1 MMLDVASVLFVIV
14 RVAHIIAGAV
24 WVGGSVMYL
33 VVVIPALRLGG
44 ATPVVVGN
52 VANLFKRMVNICIG
66 VLLLTGAYLTFDR
79 LTQTTLGMP
88 YLVVLGL
95 KLVGAIGLFVLAFY
109 IGQSNIRRL
118 AKRTT
123 RLPKVAPQ
131 LMLALGILVFILG
144 AILNQLF
151 TLTVASH

>member
-1 MMLDVASVLFVIV
+1 MTLASVLLVIV
-14 RVAHIIAGAV
+14 RVVHILAATA
-24 WVGGSVMYL
+24 WVGGSIMYSF
-33 VVVIPALRLGG
+33 VVIPALRLGG
-44 ATPVVVGN
+44 ATPVVASN

-79 LTQTTLGMP
+79 LTQTTLAIP
-88 YLVVLGL
+88 YVVVLGL
-95 KLVGAIGLFVLAFY
+95 KIAGAIGLFILALY
-109 IGQSNIRRL
+109 VGQSNIRRL

-123 RLPKVAPQ
+123 RLSRVAPQ

-151 TLTVASH
+151 VMTVELH